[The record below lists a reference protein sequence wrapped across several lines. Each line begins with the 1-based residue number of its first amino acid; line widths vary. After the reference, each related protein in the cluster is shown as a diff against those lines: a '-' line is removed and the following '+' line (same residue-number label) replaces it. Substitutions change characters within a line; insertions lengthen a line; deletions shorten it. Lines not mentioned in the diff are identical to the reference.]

1 MDFSLEGEHICSLQI
16 RDVFFNTT
24 IIFVHAP
31 KEEKDEVQKDDFYED
46 LESTQTW
53 YKNHDGKF

>member
-46 LESTQTW
+46 LESTQT
-53 YKNHDGKF
+53 